1 MMTSSVRDGNASDRI
16 ADGLRDAILRG
27 ELPPGSRIRQEEVAA
42 QYGASRIPVR
52 GALRILELQGLVELV
67 ANSGAWVARF
77 SLAECEEMY
86 QMRERIEPL
95 LLRHSMPGL
104 SPEVI
109 EKIWSLT
116 GTMEAARD
124 ADAFLQLDREFHFLT
139 YSGASTIV
147 LGSTVERLWNST
159 QLYRRAFTFL
169 LDEPSMAIAH
179 DEHRML
185 ARALEAGD
193 GDQAELVLTCHIRRT
208 RQQLALHPDVF
219 EAPVSGWNAASAPAA
234 GTAWPVRQTG
244 LLGVFGSFDHLS
256 VDGLS
261 LSVIRAHGGL
271 DVAELPVVIDVV
283 IGNDNLAWTWCR
295 RSCSLTRCGCSR

>member
-1 MMTSSVRDGNASDRI
+1 MKALNRAGQNQDVMTSSVRDGNASERI

-77 SLAECEEMY
+77 SLAECEEIY
-86 QMRERIEPL
+86 RMRERIEPL
-95 LLRHSMPGL
+95 LLRYSIPGL
-104 SPEVI
+104 SAGTK
-109 EKIWSLT
+109 EKIVELT
-116 GTMEAARD
+116 GAMEAARD

-147 LGSTVERLWNST
+147 LGATVERLWNST
-159 QLYRRAFTFL
+159 QVYRRAYTFL
-169 LDEPSMAIAH
+169 LDAPSIAIAH

-193 GDQAELVLTCHIRRT
+193 GDQAELVLLCHIRRT
-208 RQQLALHPDVF
+208 RQQLARHPDVF
-219 EAPVSGWNAASAPAA
+219 EAASGRNAASAPAA
-234 GTAWPVRQTG
+234 GAAWPARQ
-244 LLGVFGSFDHLS
+244 
-256 VDGLS
+256 
-261 LSVIRAHGGL
+261 SVIG
-271 DVAELPVVIDVV
+271 
-283 IGNDNLAWTWCR
+283 
-295 RSCSLTRCGCSR
+295 

>member
-1 MMTSSVRDGNASDRI
+1 MSSSVRDGNASDRI

-86 QMRERIEPL
+86 RMRERIEPL
-95 LLRHSMPGL
+95 LLRYSMPKL
-104 SPEVI
+104 SPETI
-109 EKIWSLT
+109 EKIAGLT
-116 GTMEAARD
+116 ETMEAARD

-139 YSGASTIV
+139 YSGAATAV

-159 QLYRRAFTFL
+159 HVYRRAFTFL
-169 LDEPSMAIAH
+169 LDASSVAISH

-185 ARALEAGD
+185 ARALQAGD
-193 GDQAELVLTCHIRRT
+193 VDQAELVLASHIRRT
-208 RQQLALHPDVF
+208 RRQLARHPDVF
-219 EAPVSGWNAASAPAA
+219 EAASGWNAASAPAA
-234 GTAWPVRQTG
+234 GTAWPARGPV
-244 LLGVFGSFDHLS
+244 
-256 VDGLS
+256 
-261 LSVIRAHGGL
+261 L
-271 DVAELPVVIDVV
+271 DARP
-283 IGNDNLAWTWCR
+283 
-295 RSCSLTRCGCSR
+295 